1 MTAKTHPGI
10 TKTSL
15 PVITASMTDVRTGL
29 NAADLRQAVIDH
41 MSYTIGR
48 LPAVAT
54 MHDYYQ
60 ALALAVRDR
69 MQQRWLAT
77 TQTYF
82 DLDRKIA
89 CYLSAEFLMGPHLGN
104 NLMNLGIEDVARV
117 AMAGLGQDLD
127 AVLACEEEPGLGNG
141 GLGRLAAC
149 YQDDERIVELC
160 QELAP
165 GGWGILRG
173 QLIASV
179 AREPMARLRLAQ
191 APMRIGAERGQHRV
205 GRLAIRRCL
214 RLGRHDA
221 HSRARSNVETGARIH
236 AA

>member
-1 MTAKTHPGI
+1 VAAKTHPGI

-41 MSYTIGR
+41 MGYTIGR

-149 YQDDERIVELC
+149 YLDSLATLQRPAVGYGIRYEFGIFDQEIHDGWQAEVTDKWLRYGNPWEIAKPNIVFTGIWKVATVSAGC
-160 QELAP
+160 RT
-165 GGWGILRG
+165 GW
-173 QLIASV
+173 
-179 AREPMARLRLAQ
+179 
-191 APMRIGAERGQHRV
+191 
-205 GRLAIRRCL
+205 
-214 RLGRHDA
+214 
-221 HSRARSNVETGARIH
+221 
-236 AA
+236 